1 METEVYA
8 LNGAMIVDALN
19 PEPVPRNIIVESG
32 KIVDIST
39 QPLKSD
45 IADRVFD
52 LSGKY
57 VVPGLWD
64 VHTHIGKGIP
74 DSEAQEEMLSQR
86 TIRAGINCREALKL
100 GITSLRVVGEKEF
113 IDVAWKN
120 FFNSGAILGPD
131 LYTCGWFIT
140 TTAGHFLKSSCALE
154 VDGVTEYRKVIRDQ
168 ICLLYT
174 SDAADE

>member
-19 PEPVPRNIIVESG
+19 PEPVPKNIVVESG

-57 VVPGLWD
+57 VVPGP
-64 VHTHIGKGIP
+64 VSYTHLTLPTK
-74 DSEAQEEMLSQR
+74 A
-86 TIRAGINCREALKL
+86 
-100 GITSLRVVGEKEF
+100 
-113 IDVAWKN
+113 
-120 FFNSGAILGPD
+120 
-131 LYTCGWFIT
+131 
-140 TTAGHFLKSSCALE
+140 
-154 VDGVTEYRKVIRDQ
+154 
-168 ICLLYT
+168 
-174 SDAADE
+174 